1 MNKLGH
7 QKHGLNELN
16 DITKPLSKLLS
27 HIDDKGFTKAS
38 LAYRWYE
45 ASWFRDSSM
54 MAIGLC
60 KAAEF
65 LRSSQDPRYLESETA
80 AGSIIKFLWGS
91 LDKFHPNIE
100 RALSVDITS
109 DRFKRL
115 ENHIPARIGED
126 GGYFSCI
133 QEGMP
138 YSDAKEDNKYIR
150 LRQYDSVPLTIMA
163 TEIIIDTAGE
173 NALGASTRRNIR
185 SNLVDL
191 TAYMLKV
198 YKTASANAWELDDDE
213 VHSYTVASI
222 SRGIRSAVSIAER
235 LGIDLS
241 SLGDLDEKVCEIDR
255 FIKETFVRDDILFK
269 SATSS
274 GGVSVAAEP
283 IRQVDASA
291 IFVFTLFKPQIGK
304 NVETATI
311 ERLEADLFNGNVLPI
326 RYLEDTYFS
335 GGRWPLLGLE
345 FAKYYAERGDTE
357 SAYRIIKYVEE
368 QYLNITGDGTIPEQ
382 ELVNPA
388 HPNEDL
394 DNWFKKNGNR
404 VIGELGWAAAEY
416 LMAVV
421 AYDKAVKEA
430 AGKEA
435 LAAAVREK

>member
-1 MNKLGH
+1 MSKFRH
-7 QKHGLNELN
+7 QKHSLNGLDE
-16 DITKPLSKLLS
+16 ITKPLSKLLS
-27 HIDDKGFTKAS
+27 HINDNGFTKAS

-54 MAIGLC
+54 IAIGLC
-60 KAAEF
+60 KVAEF

-80 AGSIIKFLWGS
+80 AGNIIKFLWGS
-91 LDKFHPNIE
+91 LDKFHSNIE
-100 RALSVDITS
+100 RAISADTAS
-109 DRFKRL
+109 DRFRCL
-115 ENHIPARIGED
+115 ENHVPARIGED
-126 GGYFSCI
+126 GGYFSCM

-163 TEIIIDTAGE
+163 TEMIMDTIGE
-173 NALGASTRRNIR
+173 NAFDTSTKRNIR
-185 SNLVDL
+185 SNLGNL

-198 YKTASANAWELDDDE
+198 YRTASANAWELDDNE

-222 SRGIRSAVSIAER
+222 SKGIRSAMFIAER

-241 SLGDLDEKVCEIDR
+241 SLGDINERVCEIDR

-269 SATSS
+269 SATST
-274 GGVSVAAEP
+274 GGTSVVTEP

-304 NVETATI
+304 NVEKATI

-326 RYLEDTYFS
+326 RYLDDTYFS

-357 SAYRIIKYVEE
+357 SAYKIIRYVKE
-368 QYLNITGDGTIPEQ
+368 QYLDITGDGTIPEQ

-394 DNWFKKNGNR
+394 DNWFKKNGNK

-421 AYDKAVKEA
+421 AYDKAVKDTV
-430 AGKEA
+430 GKEA
-435 LAAAVREK
+435 LAAVVREK